1 MELAD
6 VNIKVPKE
14 MTIYLTVD
22 DKQTELER
30 NAMILYPYIKNLRI
44 SHGRAAEILG
54 INKLD
59 LISLYNDMGLSYLD
73 ISMNDVEEEVNAYKR
88 VRNEK
93 L

>member
-6 VNIKVPKE
+6 VKIKVPKE
-14 MTIYLTVD
+14 MTMYLTVED
-22 DKQTELER
+22 QQSELER

>member
-73 ISMNDVEEEVNAYKR
+73 ISMNDVEEEVNVYKS
-88 VRNEK
+88 VRSGK
-93 L
+93 S